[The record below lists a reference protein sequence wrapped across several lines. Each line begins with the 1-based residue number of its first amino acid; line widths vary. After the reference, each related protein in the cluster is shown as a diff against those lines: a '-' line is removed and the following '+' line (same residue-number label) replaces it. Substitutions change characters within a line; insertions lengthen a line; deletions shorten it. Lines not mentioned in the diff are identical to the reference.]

1 MGSEAYL
8 LFVFDKLLTQTLKVI
23 PNWRSN
29 DDCQRNLRLFRQ
41 F

>member
-8 LFVFDKLLTQTLKVI
+8 IFVFDKLLTQTLKVI
-23 PNWRSN
+23 PNWRN
-29 DDCQRNLRLFRQ
+29 QDDNQKNLRLFRQ